1 MTKSSL
7 TPCNYSVRVFLI
19 LILEPRESCRNP
31 ALTGSPV
38 YPASFPSPRSCLGLA
53 PCPAHRHRGRKHQ
66 SAFPAE
72 SRGVQRRGGG
82 KRGEARS
89 FFPLICFFF
98 FLLLLIICFR
108 CLFCCVS
115 LQVLTTFLI
124 QGARRP
130 RPLFLVQRHHLWTV
144 LPTSVAGNAELRA
157 TAGITRGQRAMSG
170 SQS

>member
-1 MTKSSL
+1 MQESSTDWKPSL
-7 TPCNYSVRVFLI
+7 SSKLPQSPKLPGVGALPSTPTQRKEASERIPCGEQRCAGEGRGQARGS
-19 LILEPRESCRNP
+19 
-31 ALTGSPV
+31 ALFFSPHL
-38 YPASFPSPRSCLGLA
+38 F
-53 PCPAHRHRGRKHQ
+53 
-66 SAFPAE
+66 
-72 SRGVQRRGGG
+72 
-82 KRGEARS
+82 
-89 FFPLICFFF
+89 FFF
-98 FLLLLIICFR
+98 FLSFTADHLFPKG
-108 CLFCCVS
+108 LFCCVS